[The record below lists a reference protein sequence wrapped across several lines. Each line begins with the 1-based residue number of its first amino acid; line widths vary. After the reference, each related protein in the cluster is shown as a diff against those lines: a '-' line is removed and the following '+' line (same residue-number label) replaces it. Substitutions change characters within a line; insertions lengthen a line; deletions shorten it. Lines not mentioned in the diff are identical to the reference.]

1 MPGLM
6 MLVLAGSAIVRQ
18 EVPPPPGVTLGGK
31 TYHLI
36 QGKALPVVLA
46 GHMIYDPVCPNTA
59 KCTDMFDA
67 NGHSFVQ
74 SGDRA
79 PLLYGRY
86 AVERYR
92 YCMTLRT
99 GYTHCKALYRA
110 DDGRYAETAL
120 GTKWSEPTAVLV
132 KPYP

>member
-1 MPGLM
+1 MLGLM
-6 MLVLAGSAIVRQ
+6 MLVLAGSPIVRQ
-18 EVPPPPGVTLGGK
+18 EAQPPAVVTLGGK
-31 TYHLI
+31 TYQLV
-36 QGKALPVVLA
+36 QGKALPAVLA
-46 GHMIYDPVCPNTA
+46 GHMIYDPICPNTA

-79 PLLYGRY
+79 PLLYGSY

-92 YCMTLRT
+92 YCMTLRI
-99 GYTHCKALYRA
+99 GHTHCKALYRSE
-110 DDGRYAETAL
+110 DGNYAEMAL
-120 GTKWSEPTAVLV
+120 GIEWSGPTAVLV